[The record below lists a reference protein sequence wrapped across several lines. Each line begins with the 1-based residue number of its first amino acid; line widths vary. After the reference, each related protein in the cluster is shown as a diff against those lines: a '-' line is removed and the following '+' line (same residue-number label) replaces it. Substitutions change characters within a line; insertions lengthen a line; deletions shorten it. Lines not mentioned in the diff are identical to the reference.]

1 MMGGSNMNINNR
13 PIQSIHQV
21 VGTAKPAVK
30 APVSRT
36 GEDFSSILNQK
47 LNESREVKISKHAAM
62 RIESRNIKLD
72 ASHVERLKNA
82 VDKASSKGVK
92 DTLVVMDDMAF
103 VVNVNARTVITA
115 LNQSE
120 LKDNVFTNIDGA
132 VFT

>member
-1 MMGGSNMNINNR
+1 MNINNR

-21 VGTAKPAVK
+21 VGTAKPAAKV
-30 APVSRT
+30 PVT
-36 GEDFSSILNQK
+36 KKGEDFSSILSQK

-62 RIESRNIKLD
+62 RIESRNIRLD
-72 ASHVERLKNA
+72 SNRVERLKNA
-82 VDKASSKGVK
+82 VDKASTKGVK

>member
-1 MMGGSNMNINNR
+1 MNINNR

-30 APVSRT
+30 APVSNK
-36 GEDFSSILNQK
+36 GEEFSSILSQK
-47 LNESREVKISKHAAM
+47 LNESKEVKISKHAAM
-62 RIESRNIKLD
+62 RIEDRKIDLD
-72 ASHVERLKNA
+72 ADRVERLKNA
-82 VDKASSKGVK
+82 VDKASTKGVR
-92 DTLVVMDDMAF
+92 DTLVVMDDVAF

-120 LKDNVFTNIDGA
+120 LKDNVFTHIDGA

>member
-1 MMGGSNMNINNR
+1 MNINNH

-21 VGTAKPAVK
+21 VGTAKPAAK
-30 APVSRT
+30 TPVSRP

-47 LNESREVKISKHAAM
+47 LNETREVKISKHAAM

-82 VDKASSKGVK
+82 VDKASSKGIR

-115 LNQSE
+115 LNQNE